1 MKKIIYLLMALPLFF
16 ASCSN
21 DESAVCD
28 ETVEVSF
35 CTTLPQIMGTRATG
49 DLTVNN
55 VVCAVFD
62 GNNVEVPNL
71 RRTVTIDG
79 NSITFAPQLI
89 KGRTYKVVFWAMKDN
104 NYNVENL
111 AAITRATNGSTAE
124 ADYDAFTATTEI
136 FVENAATKAVTLTR
150 PIAQL
155 NIGIPAEDWTTLTST
170 FGQEPAATTV
180 SYSGKDS
187 FNALTGTTTGN
198 DVTIERT
205 SPATGAAISVNSKDY
220 KQLGTYYLF
229 EDDKSNINITY
240 SVADNNANNIRSN
253 VEILN
258 VPVWKN
264 YKTNVVGGLLT
275 GTITYNI
282 TIAPSDF
289 LTDDALNIE

>member
-1 MKKIIYLLMALPLFF
+1 MALPLLF

-35 CTTLPQIMGTRATG
+35 CTTLPQIMSTRADAG
-49 DLTVNN
+49 ELTVNK

-62 GNNVEVPNL
+62 ENNAEVNNL
-71 RRTVTIDG
+71 RSTVTIVDG
-79 NSITFAPQLI
+79 NSITYAPQLI

-104 NYNVENL
+104 NYNVEDL
-111 AAITRATNGSTAE
+111 TAITRATNGSTAE

-136 FVENAATKAVTLTR
+136 FVENAATQAVTLTR

-170 FGQEPAATTV
+170 FGQEPDATTV

-240 SVADNNANNIRSN
+240 SVADNNANDIRSN

>member
-1 MKKIIYLLMALPLFF
+1 MALPLLV
-16 ASCSN
+16 ASCNN
-21 DESAVCD
+21 DEAAMSE
-28 ETVEVSF
+28 ETVQVSF
-35 CTTLPQIMGTRATG
+35 STEVPKKMSTRATG
-49 DLTVNN
+49 ELTVNK

-62 GNNVEVPNL
+62 ENNAEVTNL
-71 RRTVTIDG
+71 RSTVTIVDG
-79 NSITFAPQLI
+79 NSITYAPQLI
-89 KGRTYKVVFWAMKDN
+89 KGRTYNVVFWAMKDD
-104 NYNVENL
+104 NYNVEDL
-111 AAITRATNGSTAE
+111 TAITRATNGSTAE

-136 FVENAATKAVTLTR
+136 FVENAATQAVTLTR

-155 NIGIPAEDWTTLTST
+155 NIGIPEEDWTTLTST
-170 FGQEPAATTV
+170 FEQEPAVTTV

-240 SVADNNANNIRSN
+240 SVADNNANDIRSN